1 VKTASV
7 DETLAWAAAFAQNL
21 RPGDCVA
28 LLGDL
33 GAGKTVLSQ
42 GICKA
47 LGYTGPVKS
56 PTYALVH
63 EYPNDP
69 PLFHLD
75 LYRLAPGAH
84 LDELTD
90 VERMAEGIALIEWP
104 ERLATDAGVEF
115 SHTLTIQKLGD

>member
-1 VKTASV
+1 
-7 DETLAWAAAFAQNL
+7 L

-33 GAGKTVLSQ
+33 GAGKTVLCQ

-47 LGYTGPVKS
+47 LGYAGPVKS

-63 EYPNDP
+63 EYPNHP
-69 PLFHLD
+69 PLFHMD

-84 LDELTD
+84 LDELAD

-104 ERLATDAGVEF
+104 ERLAKDAGVEF
-115 SHTLTIQKLGD
+115 SHTLTIQKIDENRRKILFARQK